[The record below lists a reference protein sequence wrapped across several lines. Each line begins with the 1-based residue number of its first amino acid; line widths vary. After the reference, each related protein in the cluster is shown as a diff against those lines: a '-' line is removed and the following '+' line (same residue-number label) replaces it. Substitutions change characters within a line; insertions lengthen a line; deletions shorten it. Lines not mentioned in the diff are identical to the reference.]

1 MACYM
6 VAIMWAICFGGEKF
20 FPEPEVKFRF
30 DREDIPYVYPG
41 RRFDWDGSPLF
52 SKWEKKYGSS
62 RHLSNVFNIFVVMCI
77 FNIINARVI
86 NDRFNIFKGVFN
98 NPTFCIIFVFIS
110 GAQGIIV

>member
-20 FPEPEVKFRF
+20 FPEPDLKFRF
-30 DREDIPYVYPG
+30 GRDSPYVYPG

-52 SKWEKKYGSS
+52 SKWEKMYGSS

-86 NDRFNIFKGVFN
+86 NDRFNIFKGILN